1 MILSYHRIIILFL
14 SFQPQT
20 AKVIAGAKTDKDSK
34 KKK

>member
-1 MILSYHRIIILFL
+1 MVLSYHRMIIFL